1 MGQEWVNKL
10 SFNSDFQI
18 IQLWL
23 EQTADF
29 KKILEERLPFPES
42 NYFDAIPLLRVVEV
56 PGTFLNPQDF
66 HQLEKSLHTITQC
79 IHFLSD
85 KADNYPQLY
94 KLAQRI
100 SLDEKIRKTI
110 ISKIDNNGDIRDNA
124 SPLLRKIRTNIL
136 QGKQNARKLLNQL
149 LKKSVNDGIAPKEA
163 LLTVRAGRMVIPILT
178 EHKKRIKGFIHDESS
193 TGQTYFI

>member
-66 HQLEKSLHTITQC
+66 HQLEKSLHNITQC
-79 IHFLSD
+79 IHILSN
-85 KADNYPQLY
+85 KADKYHQLY

-100 SLDEKIRKTI
+100 
-110 ISKIDNNGDIRDNA
+110 
-124 SPLLRKIRTNIL
+124 
-136 QGKQNARKLLNQL
+136 
-149 LKKSVNDGIAPKEA
+149 
-163 LLTVRAGRMVIPILT
+163 
-178 EHKKRIKGFIHDESS
+178 
-193 TGQTYFI
+193 